1 MKKHLPI
8 AAVAAATL
16 VLAGCASGS
25 DDDASESPTPTTSA
39 GAGGD
44 ATDFGAAE
52 DVAMLDEI
60 TWEEDDEGIPTL
72 TVATPSTVSGTAT
85 RIVED
90 GDGAAVESGQVVTVN
105 YTITSGTDG
114 SQLFSTY
121 ESEAPESLL
130 VSETSLEPALYNALA
145 GSSVGSDVIFATI
158 DQTATDTP
166 NAAIFMAMTI
176 TDVIDPLDRAEGE
189 AVDPAEGV
197 PSVTLDEETGAP
209 SVEIGDAE
217 MPTELVVQQ
226 LIEGPADGE
235 VVELGDTVVAHYTGW
250 IWDGEKFDS
259 SWDRSEPSL
268 FAFQEGQLIQGWTDG
283 LAGQTVGSQV
293 LLVVPPELGYGE
305 QDRDPIPP
313 GSTLVFVVDILAVA

>member
-16 VLAGCASGS
+16 VLAGCASGT
-25 DDDASESPTPTTSA
+25 DDEASASPSPTD
-39 GAGGD
+39 GAGG
-44 ATDFGAAE
+44 TETTEFGNAQ

-60 TWEEDDEGIPTL
+60 TWEEDGDGIPTL
-72 TVATPSTVSGTAT
+72 TVETPSTISGTAT

-90 GDGAAVESGQVVTVN
+90 GDGAAVESGQVVTVD

-121 ESEAPESLL
+121 ESDAPESLL

-166 NAAIFMAMTI
+166 NAAIYMAMTI

-189 AVDPAEGV
+189 AVDPAEGL
-197 PSVTLDEETGAP
+197 PTVTLDEAGVP
-209 SVEIGDAE
+209 SVEVGDAE
-217 MPTELVVQQ
+217 MPTELEVQQ

-235 VVELGDTVVAHYTGW
+235 VVELGDTVIAHYTGW
-250 IWDGEKFDS
+250 IWDGEQFDS
-259 SWDRSEPSL
+259 SWDRGEPTL
-268 FAFQEGQLIQGWTDG
+268 FAFQEGQLIEGWTQG

-293 LLVVPPELGYGE
+293 LLVIPPELGYGE
-305 QDRDPIPP
+305 QESEAIPAD
-313 GSTLVFVVDILAVA
+313 STLVFVVDILAVA